1 MKGQK
6 TGMTQSTDHGLALL
20 GGVFLLGALAGS
32 LCGARFPWMQP
43 FFSTVGQANNF
54 WNAFWPDGTL
64 LGILFLVGLL
74 RMGCLPVLGAVAAKG
89 FLLAAQSTG
98 LVLAMGRT
106 GYGAAAAQLLL
117 PGFLSLAAVLLM
129 SRQVLARWSL
139 RRQIP
144 GGKGRGLRPDG
155 AYFLASAICFGLAVL
170 AAAAAC
176 WLSPRLWQ
184 TVQTFLPMP

>member
-1 MKGQK
+1 
-6 TGMTQSTDHGLALL
+6 MTQSTDHGLALL

-32 LCGARFPWMQP
+32 LCGARVPWMQP
-43 FFSTVGQANNF
+43 FFSTVGQADNF

-106 GYGAAAAQLLL
+106 GYGAAFFQMLM
-117 PGFLSLAAVLLM
+117 PGFLSLAAILLL
-129 SRQVLARWSL
+129 SRQALARKNAIG
-139 RRQIP
+139 RRQ
-144 GGKGRGLRPDG
+144 LRPDN
-155 AYFLASAICFGLAVL
+155 AFFLAAVICLALTML
-170 AAAAAC
+170 AAGMAC
-176 WLSPRLWQ
+176 CISPRLWQ
-184 TVQTFLPMP
+184 GAQTFFRT